1 MILSISMVAQIA
13 SVAAL
18 YGVPYVLPQLRDAY
32 GLSTAQ
38 AGMLVGLPA
47 FGLLVTLLAWGVVI
61 DRVGER
67 PTMALSL
74 LLTAGSLALLPL
86 ATGPWTVGG
95 VLFLAGAAGGPV
107 NAASGRLILSW
118 FAARE
123 RGLAMGIRQ
132 SALPLGMGIAAVVLP
147 GAAERWGFIGA
158 MLLPAALAA
167 AAAPTVLLLSSP
179 PRQRPT
185 GDERAKGEPAEGRG
199 TPEGADGSGGPGDPD
214 SAHGPSASPY
224 RAWTIWRVHGVSMLL
239 GVPQI
244 SLMAYALVYLVQ
256 EHGWS
261 APAAGAVVA
270 SAQVPGAAGRLLLGL
285 GSDRIGDRM
294 RPVRVLA
301 SVSTCCLLLLAATP
315 GAAPWT
321 AVPLLL
327 VCLVLSMSHNGLTF
341 TSVAEI
347 AGTAWAGRALAV
359 QNWLQAVST
368 TLTPVMMAPV
378 IDGAGLPAVFAACAV
393 FAAAAAAA
401 VPVTSGRS

>member
-1 MILSISMVAQIA
+1 MVAQIA
-13 SVAAL
+13 SVAAM
-18 YGVPYVLPQLRDAY
+18 YGVPYVLPHLRDAY

-47 FGLLVTLLAWGVVI
+47 FGLLITLLAWGVVI

-74 LLTAGSLALLPL
+74 ALTAGSLTLLPL
-86 ATGPWTVGG
+86 ASGPWTLGG
-95 VLFLAGAAGGPV
+95 VLLLSGAAGGPV

-132 SALPLGMGIAAVVLP
+132 SALPLGMGLSAVVLP
-147 GAAERWGFIGA
+147 SAAEHWGFIGA

-167 AAAPTVLLLSSP
+167 VAAPAVLLLSAPPESP
-179 PRQRPT
+179 
-185 GDERAKGEPAEGRG
+185 EPASSPAPPPSPSKPTATDEAAGKHTG
-199 TPEGADGSGGPGDPD
+199 EAGAEDP
-214 SAHGPSASPY
+214 APRPRHASPY
-224 RAWTIWRVHGVSMLL
+224 RAPTIWRVHGVSMLL

-270 SAQVPGAAGRLLLGL
+270 AAQVPGAVGRLLLGL
-285 GSDRIGDRM
+285 RSDRTGERM
-294 RPVRVLA
+294 RPVRTLA
-301 SVSTCCLLLLAATP
+301 SVSTCCLLLLATAP
-315 GAAPWT
+315 AQAPWT

-347 AGTAWAGRALAV
+347 AGTTWAGRALAT

-368 TLTPVMMAPV
+368 TLTPVLMAPV
-378 IDGAGLPAVFAACAV
+378 IETAGLPAVFAACAV
-393 FAAAAAAA
+393 FAAAAVAA
-401 VPVTSGRS
+401 VPVTSRRS

>member
-1 MILSISMVAQIA
+1 MRVRNRWVILSVSMVAQIA
-13 SVAAL
+13 SVASM

-86 ATGPWTVGG
+86 AAGPWTVGG
-95 VLFLAGAAGGPV
+95 VLFLAGASGGPV

-147 GAAERWGFIGA
+147 GAAERWGFVGA

-167 AAAPTVLLLSSP
+167 LAAPTVLLLSPP
-179 PRQRPT
+179 PRRRAEGTGGGREGPT
-185 GDERAKGEPAEGRG
+185 GDEAEPERTGR
-199 TPEGADGSGGPGDPD
+199 
-214 SAHGPSASPY
+214 SARGPSASPY

-270 SAQVPGAAGRLLLGL
+270 AAQVPGAAGRLLLGL
-285 GSDRIGDRM
+285 FSDRIGDRM

-301 SVSTCCLLLLAATP
+301 SVSTCGLLLLAAAP

-393 FAAAAAAA
+393 FAAAAVAA

>member
-1 MILSISMVAQIA
+1 MRVRNRWVILSVSMAAQIA
-13 SVAAL
+13 SVAAM

-74 LLTAGSLALLPL
+74 LLTAGALALLPL
-86 ATGPWTVGG
+86 AAGPWTVGG

-118 FAARE
+118 FSARE

-147 GAAERWGFIGA
+147 VAAERWGFIGA

-167 AAAPTVLLLSSP
+167 AAAPTVLLLSP
-179 PRQRPT
+179 PPQREAT
-185 GDERAKGEPAEGRG
+185 GTGGGRG
-199 TPEGADGSGGPGDPD
+199 TRPGEEAGPEGSGH
-214 SAHGPSASPY
+214 SARGASGSPY

-270 SAQVPGAAGRLLLGL
+270 AAQVPGAAGRLLLGL
-285 GSDRIGDRM
+285 ASDRIGDRM

-301 SVSTCCLLLLAATP
+301 SVSTCCLLLLAAVP
-315 GAAPWT
+315 GPAPWT

-347 AGTAWAGRALAV
+347 AGTAWAGRALAA

-401 VPVTSGRS
+401 VPVTSRRS